1 MTSAGLCVLR
11 LALAAV
17 FVAHGSNSLFGLWP
31 GPGVGP
37 GGLQYTADL
46 YSSIGVHPSFL
57 FAVLAAVTQ
66 VAGGLLLGAGSFTR
80 WSAAALL
87 IYVGIGIWKAHWR
100 WGFFLNWTIVAGR
113 GHGIEYS
120 FLLAA
125 ALVCLLLTGAGGLSI
140 DGRRSR
146 LRAAGAAGRAR
157 LRGNIPAQ
165 P

>member
-1 MTSAGLCVLR
+1 MTSIGLCVLR

-31 GPGVGP
+31 NPGVGP
-37 GGLQYTADL
+37 GGLQYTSDL
-46 YSSIGVHPSFL
+46 YASIGVHPSFL
-57 FAVLAAVTQ
+57 LGVLAAITQ
-66 VAGGLLLGAGSFTR
+66 LVGGLLIGAGAFTR

-120 FLLAA
+120 LVLTA
-125 ALVCLLLTGAGGLSI
+125 ALVCLLLTGPGGLSI
-140 DGRRSR
+140 DRQRAR
-146 LRAAGAAGRAR
+146 QRAAGTAGRAR
-157 LRGNIPAQ
+157 VNNIPAK